1 MRSPYRL
8 RAGPAEVWERL
19 LAGELI
25 RVVDRPLQVRGEQ
38 SFRLPGSG
46 RWEAGLARIRPAF
59 DDMLGDTA
67 LAVAWRWACAERG
80 CNAWPGWPL
89 LAAKATDQPVE
100 VVEELPAWAMSP
112 DGALRIDDQP
122 ASAGAALRWRL
133 ELPEGPVTV
142 VLSGDRQQL
151 RSIDTDRVDRVADM
165 TAAWFDVPWRRD
177 DR

>member
-19 LAGELI
+19 LAGELM
-25 RVVDRPLQVRGEQ
+25 RVIDRPLQVRGEQ
-38 SFRLPGSG
+38 SIRLPGSG

-89 LAAKATDQPVE
+89 LAAKATDQAIE
-100 VVEELPAWAMSP
+100 VVDGLASHAMSTDTVLRIVSDP
-112 DGALRIDDQP
+112 DGGAL
-122 ASAGAALRWRL
+122 AWRL
-133 ELPEGPVTV
+133 ALPEGPATIG
-142 VLSGDRQQL
+142 LAGDRARL
-151 RSIDTDRVDRVADM
+151 RSIDVDRIDRVADM
-165 TAAWFDVPWRRD
+165 AAAWLDASWSRSTS
-177 DR
+177 